1 MRKLQVAAVLVVGLV
16 GAACLVDVEK
26 VSNPG
31 PAFSKAR
38 REAAQAAKQGGRAE
52 SLNVLAYDPDD
63 EELVRVSVPMWLV
76 RKMDCDDSDLDLGD
90 DKTRRKLERHLRL
103 EEIQKAGPG
112 LLVEVEE
119 EGGEQVLVWLR

>member
-1 MRKLQVAAVLVVGLV
+1 MRRLQVAAVLVAGLIE
-16 GAACLVDVEK
+16 AACLVDVEK

-31 PAFSKAR
+31 PAFAKAR
-38 REAAQAAKQGGRAE
+38 REAAQAARQGGRAD
-52 SLNVLAYDPDD
+52 SLNVLAYDPEDQ
-63 EELVRVSVPMWLV
+63 ELVRVSVPMWLV

-103 EEIQKAGPG
+103 EDIQKAGPG

>member
-1 MRKLQVAAVLVVGLV
+1 MRRLQVAAVLVAGLIE
-16 GAACLVDVEK
+16 AACLVDVEK

-31 PAFSKAR
+31 PAFAKAR
-38 REAAQAAKQGGRAE
+38 REAAQAARQGGRAD
-52 SLNVLAYDPDD
+52 SLNVLAYDPEDQ
-63 EELVRVSVPMWLV
+63 ELVRVSVPMWLV

>member
-1 MRKLQVAAVLVVGLV
+1 MRRLQVAAVLVAGLIE
-16 GAACLVDVEK
+16 AACLVDVEK

-31 PAFSKAR
+31 PAFAKAR
-38 REAAQAAKQGGRAE
+38 REAAQAARQGGRAD
-52 SLNVLAYDPDD
+52 SLNVLAYDPEDQ
-63 EELVRVSVPMWLV
+63 ELVRVSVPMWLV

-90 DKTRRKLERHLRL
+90 EKTRRKLERHLRL
-103 EEIQKAGPG
+103 EDIQKAGPG

>member
-1 MRKLQVAAVLVVGLV
+1 MRKLQVAAVLVAGLIE
-16 GAACLVDVEK
+16 AACLVDVEK

-31 PAFSKAR
+31 PAFAKAR
-38 REAAQAAKQGGRAE
+38 REAAQAARQGGRAD
-52 SLNVLAYDPDD
+52 SLNVLAYDPEDQ
-63 EELVRVSVPMWLV
+63 ELVRVSVPMWLV

-112 LLVEVEE
+112 VLVEVEE

>member
-1 MRKLQVAAVLVVGLV
+1 MRKLQVAAVLVVGLFE
-16 GAACLVDVEK
+16 AACLVDVEK

-38 REAAQAAKQGGRAE
+38 HEAAQAAKQGGRAH
-52 SLNVLAYDPDD
+52 SLNVLAYDPKD

-76 RKMDCDDSDLDLGD
+76 KKMDCDDSDLDFGD
-90 DKTRRKLERHLRL
+90 EKTRQKLERHLKL

-119 EGGEQVLVWLR
+119 EDGEQVLVWLR

>member
-1 MRKLQVAAVLVVGLV
+1 MRRLQVAAVLVAGLIE
-16 GAACLVDVEK
+16 AACLVDVEK

-31 PAFSKAR
+31 PAFAKAR
-38 REAAQAAKQGGRAE
+38 REAAQAARQGGRAD
-52 SLNVLAYDPDD
+52 SLNVLAYDPEDQ
-63 EELVRVSVPMWLV
+63 ELVRVSVPMWLV
-76 RKMDCDDSDLDLGD
+76 RQMDCDDSDLDLGD

>member
-1 MRKLQVAAVLVVGLV
+1 MRRLQVAAVLVAGLIE
-16 GAACLVDVEK
+16 AACLVDVEK

-31 PAFSKAR
+31 PAFAKAR
-38 REAAQAAKQGGRAE
+38 REAAQAARQGGRAD
-52 SLNVLAYDPDD
+52 SLNVLAYDPEDQ
-63 EELVRVSVPMWLV
+63 ELVRVSVPMWLV

-103 EEIQKAGPG
+103 EEIQKACPG